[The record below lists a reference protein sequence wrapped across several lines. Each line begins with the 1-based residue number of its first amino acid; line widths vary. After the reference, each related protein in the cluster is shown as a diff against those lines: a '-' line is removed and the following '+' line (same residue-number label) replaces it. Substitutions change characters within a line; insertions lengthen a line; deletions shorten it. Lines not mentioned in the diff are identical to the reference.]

1 MVRVAVGVNAS
12 VHSGLAPWFALG
24 NSGVANDIREFVAN
38 ETTCDSGRNAELSPQ
53 NSETE
58 DFRRPSRSAR
68 LSPRRMTLSGA
79 LRKLW
84 DCGLVRVLVV
94 EDEEPLADAIARG
107 LRREGMAVD
116 VALTGDDGHE
126 KSSVTRYDV
135 VLLDR
140 DLPGMSGDDLCRE
153 IVTSGELTRVLMLTA
168 SSSVSDR
175 VDGLSLGADDYLA
188 KPFAFPEL
196 VARVRAL
203 GRRATPAA
211 PPLLT
216 AGDVE
221 LDPAKRTVRR
231 ASGPVELTRKEFG
244 VLEVLLSAAGSVVS
258 SEELLERVW
267 DENADP
273 FTTTVRVT
281 VMTLRKKLGEPG
293 IIETVVGSGYRVS
306 VAGSE

>member
-1 MVRVAVGVNAS
+1 MWHR
-12 VHSGLAPWFALG
+12 
-24 NSGVANDIREFVAN
+24 
-38 ETTCDSGRNAELSPQ
+38 
-53 NSETE
+53 
-58 DFRRPSRSAR
+58 
-68 LSPRRMTLSGA
+68 GA
-79 LRKLW
+79 
-84 DCGLVRVLVV
+84 VRVLVV
-94 EDEEPLADAIARG
+94 EDEAPLADAIARG

-116 VALTGDDGHE
+116 VALTGDEGHE
-126 KSSVTRYDV
+126 KASITRYDV

-140 DLPGMSGDDLCRE
+140 DLPGMSGDDLCQE
-153 IVTSGELTRVLMLTA
+153 IVASDELTRVLMLTA
-168 SSSVSDR
+168 SGTVSDR
-175 VDGLSLGADDYLA
+175 VEGLSLGADDYLA

-216 AGDVE
+216 VGDVE

-231 ASGPVELTRKEFG
+231 ASGPIDLTRKEFG
-244 VLEVLLSAAGSVVS
+244 VLEVLMAAKGAVVS

-293 IIETVVGSGYRVS
+293 IIETVVGSGYRVRDTGP
-306 VAGSE
+306 VKG